1 MVLNNLYVCVFE
13 ITV

>member
-1 MVLNNLYVCVFE
+1 MVLNNLYVCVFR